1 MSYSLENH
9 LIWSQVMKN
18 LSISYTSTLAYK
30 LGHTFIGHC
39 FTLRIIGCCALLAR
53 DAPALL
59 FFLLFGNPTTSWSWC
74 SAENLKRNNSLKSF
88 TRNVTCIVVLEHSGT
103 AA

>member
-1 MSYSLENH
+1 MLRSLIQEIQMSYSLENH

-18 LSISYTSTLAYK
+18 LSIPYTSTLAYK
-30 LGHTFIGHC
+30 LRHTFIGHY
-39 FTLRIIGCCALLAR
+39 FTLRIIGCCALLTR

-59 FFLLFGNPTTSWSWC
+59 FLAVWEPDDKL
-74 SAENLKRNNSLKSF
+74 EL
-88 TRNVTCIVVLEHSGT
+88 VQHCIVVLKHSGT